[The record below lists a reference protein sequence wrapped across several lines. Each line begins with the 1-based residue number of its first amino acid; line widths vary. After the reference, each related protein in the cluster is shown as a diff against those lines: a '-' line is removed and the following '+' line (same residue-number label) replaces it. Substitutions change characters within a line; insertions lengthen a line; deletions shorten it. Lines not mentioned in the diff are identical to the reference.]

1 MRVIVIGGT
10 RFIGRATVEE
20 LVAHGHQVLVVHRGE
35 TEPLDFVSVDHLH
48 IPRAS
53 LADAAAALTAFRPDA
68 ALDSVA
74 LTRHD
79 AETALAA
86 LPSNIHKVVLS
97 SIDVY
102 RAYSALLH
110 DTESDPLP
118 LNETSPVRSERY
130 PYRGQRADM
139 DDYDKLDVEELYLH
153 EGGTAIRLPMVYG
166 PHDRQRREEFILRR
180 VRAGRRRIPFGAG
193 TWLRCGGFVGSMA
206 TGIRRALEQPA
217 VAAGEVFN
225 LADRQTPTIRLWAE
239 HILQAAEFEAE
250 LVRVPD
256 EVLPDDL
263 RYTGTV
269 SQHLLADAS
278 KARHVLGW
286 DPGDAQAGLQRSVA
300 WHLANPPSEPDSGFD
315 ADDRALALA
324 HELSTRTE

>member
-20 LVAHGHQVLVVHRGE
+20 LVAHGHAVLVVHRGE
-35 TEPLDFVSVDHLH
+35 TEPPDFVSVEHLH
-48 IPRAS
+48 ISRAALPDARS
-53 LADAAAALTAFRPDA
+53 RLAEFRADAVLDA
-68 ALDSVA
+68 IA
-74 LTRHD
+74 LTRAD

-86 LPSNIHKVVLS
+86 LPAGIHKVVLS
-97 SIDVY
+97 SVDVY
-102 RAYSALLH
+102 RAYTALMT

-118 LNETSPVRSERY
+118 LNEDSPVRTERY

-139 DDYDKLDVEELYLH
+139 HDYDKLDVEELYLAA
-153 EGGTAIRLPMVYG
+153 GGTGIRLPMVYG

-193 TWLRCGGFVGSMA
+193 QWLRCAGSVTSMA
-206 TGIRRALEQPA
+206 AGIRLALEQPA
-217 VAAGEVFN
+217 VAAGQIFN
-225 LADRQTPTIRLWAE
+225 LADRQTPTIRLWAQ
-239 HILQAAEFEAE
+239 HILQAAQFEAE

-256 EVLPDDL
+256 SVLPDDL
-263 RYTGTV
+263 RSTGTV

-286 DPGDAQAGLQRSVA
+286 EPADPQAGLRRSVE
-300 WHLANPPSEPDSGFD
+300 WHLAHPPDEPDPGFE
-315 ADDRALALA
+315 ADDRALE